1 MIATSAPSTFPGW
14 LVEIATVAPVFT
26 LLIAAAA
33 IVPAW
38 VAIFR
43 NAASNRQAHWWSE
56 AQWAMSACFS
66 VNPDEQKAGLRM
78 LGILAT
84 ASWLGEHELEVLDAA
99 YGRPLREI
107 TSARPPAVEGVL
119 AEEIAPPQEATRPL
133 FTETQHEVHLEAARL
148 KVALDGRLQRK
159 TPQWIMDL
167 ANS

>member
-1 MIATSAPSTFPGW
+1 MIATSAPSTFPDW

-107 TSARPPAVEGVL
+107 SSAHSIAVEGVSP
-119 AEEIAPPQEATRPL
+119 AQPL
-133 FTETQHEVHLEAARL
+133 FTEAQREVQIEAAIL

-159 TPQWIMDL
+159 TPQWVIDL